1 MNKNSLLI
9 IAAVLIG
16 LGLLKPPF
24 ITNLLDG
31 SRPSVVVVEDVKVEK
46 PSSEILL
53 EKSEN
58 VIKALSVSSDR
69 KTDGK
74 KLAKLYVDIAKLI
87 SLDDTDQVIKNTE
100 EIRQANRIS
109 GLMVDLDIKGK
120 YPDLAEAN
128 QALVISVLGDDQVLL
143 NNDLRSKAV
152 DAFNALAWACYE
164 GSK

>member
-1 MNKNSLLI
+1 MNKSTLLI

-16 LGLLKPPF
+16 IGLLKPPF

-31 SRPSVVVVEDVKVEK
+31 PRPSAVIVEDIKVEK
-46 PSSEILL
+46 PSSELLL

-69 KTDGK
+69 KADGK

-87 SLDDTDQVIKNTE
+87 SLDGEDQVIKNTE

-128 QALVISVLGDDQVLL
+128 QSLVVSVVGDDQVLL
-143 NNDLRSKAV
+143 NSDLRSKAV

>member
-1 MNKNSLLI
+1 MNKSILLI

-16 LGLLKPPF
+16 IGLLKPPF

-31 SRPSVVVVEDVKVEK
+31 SRPSAVVVEDIKVEK
-46 PSSEILL
+46 PSSELLL

-58 VIKALSVSSDR
+58 VIKALSVSGDR

-87 SLDDTDQVIKNTE
+87 ALDGEDQVIKNTE
-100 EIRQANRIS
+100 EIRQANKIS

-128 QALVISVLGDDQVLL
+128 QALVVSVVGDDQVLL

>member
-1 MNKNSLLI
+1 MNKNVLLV

-16 LGLLKPPF
+16 VGLLKPPF

-69 KTDGK
+69 KADGK

-87 SLDDTDQVIKNTE
+87 SLDGEDQVIKNTE

-128 QALVISVLGDDQVLL
+128 QSLVVSVVGDDQVLL
-143 NNDLRSKAV
+143 NSDLRSKAV

>member
-1 MNKNSLLI
+1 MNKNVLLI

-87 SLDDTDQVIKNTE
+87 SLDDADQVIKNTE
-100 EIRQANRIS
+100 EIRQVNRIS